1 MRELGLGL
9 AVLATLAGVPEAWAQ
24 EAPKDK
30 LNQVQQDLKESRERR
45 QGLEAAARK
54 LDQEMAELRQKSVQ
68 VARTVQAQEEAVAA
82 VEARLANLLEEEA
95 AKAAALEAR
104 RTELGLTLDALARLT
119 RRPPQALLAAPG
131 QAIDMVRSAQLL
143 AAVAPEIKARADA
156 VRDDLV
162 QLASLR
168 ADVARQQERLGR
180 EIAALDDE
188 RARLERLRN
197 ETQANRLKVATESR
211 EEARRA
217 QALAREAADLKT
229 LIERLA
235 EAERKRR
242 EQEARERAERVRA
255 EAEARARA
263 AAAATAA
270 AQAPPPPAR
279 QAAPEPDDD
288 ENVKLAALS
297 LPARGRIVGRFGE
310 TTESGAPRRGIVIA
324 TRAGAQVTAP
334 AAGRVVFAGP
344 FKGYG
349 QLLIIA
355 HSGGYH
361 SLLSGFADIDASV
374 GQRVVAGEPVG
385 RMGSAERSGEARPQD
400 ARAGTAG
407 EGGGPGLYVELRH
420 KGDPVNPLP
429 WLAQGDRKAN
439 G

>member
-1 MRELGLGL
+1 MRELTLGL
-9 AVLATLAGVPEAWAQ
+9 VVLAGIAGSVEAWAQ

-30 LNQVQQDLKESRERR
+30 LNQVQQNLKESQERR
-45 QGLEAAARK
+45 QGLEAAGRR
-54 LDQEMAELRQKSVQ
+54 LDQEMGELRQKSIQ

-104 RTELGLTLDALARLT
+104 RAELGLTLDALARLT

-143 AAVAPEIKARADA
+143 AAVAPEIKSRADA
-156 VRDDLV
+156 VRDDLL

-188 RARLERLRN
+188 RARLERLRG
-197 ETQANRLKVATESR
+197 ELQANRLKVATESR
-211 EEARRA
+211 EEGRRA

-242 EQEARERAERVRA
+242 EQEARERAERARA

-263 AAAATAA
+263 AAAAAT

-279 QAAPEPDDD
+279 PAAPEPDDD
-288 ENVKLAALS
+288 DNVKLAALS

-310 TTESGAPRRGIVIA
+310 ATESGAPRRGIVIA

-385 RMGSAERSGEARPQD
+385 RMGSTDRSGEARPQD